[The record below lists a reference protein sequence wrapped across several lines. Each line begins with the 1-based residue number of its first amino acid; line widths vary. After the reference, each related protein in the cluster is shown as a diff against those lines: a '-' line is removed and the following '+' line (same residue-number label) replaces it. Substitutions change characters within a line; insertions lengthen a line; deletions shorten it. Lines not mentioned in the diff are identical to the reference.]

1 MFNRIMPVIT
11 VEFDDLNRLLVEPI
25 TADDFRKTIPLI
37 GADPDYVDETGAAVE
52 FFPDRPDLCSTEGVA
67 RALRPLLGQK
77 LGLVNYS
84 VAKSKTH
91 MVVDSSVL
99 EVRPVMMSCIVRNV
113 NLDDAAIRSLI
124 ELQEK
129 LHLTVGRKRR
139 KASIGVHDLSGL
151 TPPFTYSTC
160 SKHEPAFVPLH
171 FDMEMTPEEILSEHP
186 KGIDY
191 AYLLEDFNHYPI
203 LTDSEGNV
211 ASLPPII
218 NGALTTVTADT
229 SDILLDVTGLDEKAV
244 ETCLNIVATA
254 LAERGG
260 DIEAVEL
267 RYPSHRTK
275 YPNLTPRVHKITHNY
290 LTTILGWD
298 PGEELLSKSF
308 MRCGM
313 DSSKNKDIWSVS
325 VPAYRSDLIHPID
338 LVEESAIGL
347 GYETLP
353 KKLPKSASFGNEL
366 ESRVT
371 ERKCR
376 ETMLGLGFQEVV
388 TLTLSSNKT
397 QFEITG
403 RKGSS
408 ITTLSNPVNEEYN
421 ILRPSILPCLLNLLK
436 SNKHRELP
444 QKVFEVGWVVKNN
457 RNRLSLS
464 WVEIDSKAPFSKLRD
479 ITEIICTTL
488 KSNEKVIEKSDS
500 IFIDGRC
507 AGFDTDNLSLVF
519 GELHPHTLSG
529 FELGYPA
536 IGGELLW

>member
-1 MFNRIMPVIT
+1 MPVIT
-11 VEFDDLNRLLVEPI
+11 IEFEDLNRLLAESI
-25 TADDFRKTIPLI
+25 TVDDFRKNIPLI
-37 GADPDYVDETGAAVE
+37 GADPDYIDETGAAVE

-77 LGLVNYS
+77 PGLIDYPVS
-84 VAKSKTH
+84 KSKTH

-99 EVRPVMMSCIVRNV
+99 DIRPVMMSCIVHNV
-113 NLDDAAIRSLI
+113 NLDNAAIRSLI

-171 FDMEMTPEEILSEHP
+171 FDMEMTPEEILTEHP
-186 KGIDY
+186 KGVDY
-191 AYLLEDFNHYPI
+191 AHLLEDFNNYPI

-229 SDILLDVTGLDEKAV
+229 KDILLDVTGLDEKAV

-254 LAERGG
+254 LVERGG
-260 DIEAVEL
+260 DIEAIEL

-275 YPNLTPRVHKITHNY
+275 CPNLTPRIHKINNQY
-290 LTTILGWD
+290 LTETLGWD
-298 PGEELLSKSF
+298 PGEDLLSKSF

-313 DSSKNKDIWSVS
+313 DSSKNGEVWSVS

-353 KKLPKSASFGNEL
+353 KKLPKSASFGSEL
-366 ESRVT
+366 ESRII

-388 TLTLSSNKT
+388 TLTLSSKKA

-403 RKGSS
+403 RKESS

-421 ILRPSILPCLLNLLK
+421 ILRPSLLPCLLTLLK

-444 QKVFEVGWVVKNN
+444 QKVFEAGWVVRNN

-464 WVEIDSKAPFSKLRD
+464 WIEIDSKAPFSKLRD
-479 ITEIICTTL
+479 ISDIICTKL
-488 KSNEKVIEKSDS
+488 KFTESIIEKSDP

-507 AGFDTDNLSLVF
+507 AGFDTGELSLVF
-519 GELHPHTLSG
+519 GELHPRTLSG

-536 IGGELLW
+536 IGGEILW

>member
-1 MFNRIMPVIT
+1 MPVIT
-11 VEFDDLNRLLVEPI
+11 IEFDDLNRLLAESI
-25 TADDFRKTIPLI
+25 TPDDFRKNIPLI
-37 GADPDYVDETGAAVE
+37 GADPDYIDETGAAVE

-77 LGLVNYS
+77 PGLTQYP
-84 VAKSKTH
+84 VAKSKTY
-91 MVVDSSVL
+91 MTVDPSVL
-99 EVRPVMMSCIVRNV
+99 DIRPVMMSCIVHNV

-139 KASIGVHDLSGL
+139 KASIGVHDLSDL
-151 TPPFTYSTC
+151 TPPFTYTSC

-171 FDMEMTPEEILSEHP
+171 FDMEMTPEEILTEHP

-191 AYLLEDFNHYPI
+191 AHLLTDFNHYPI
-203 LTDSEGNV
+203 LTDAEGNV

-229 SDILLDVTGLDEKAV
+229 KDILLDVTGLDERAV

-254 LAERGG
+254 LVERGG
-260 DIEAVEL
+260 EIEAIEL
-267 RYPSHRTK
+267 RYPSHRK
-275 YPNLTPRVHKITHNY
+275 SYPNLKPHIHKIDHQY
-290 LTTILGWD
+290 LTAILGWD
-298 PGEELLSKSF
+298 PGDELLSKSF

-313 DSSKNKDIWSVS
+313 DSSKDKNIWAVS

-353 KKLPKSASFGNEL
+353 KILPTTASFGSEL
-366 ESRVT
+366 DSRVI

-388 TLTLSSNKT
+388 TLTLSSEKS
-397 QFEITG
+397 QYEITG
-403 RKGSS
+403 RKKSS
-408 ITTLSNPVNEEYN
+408 VTTLSNPVNEEYN
-421 ILRPSILPCLLNLLK
+421 ILRPSLLPCLLNLLK

-444 QKVFEVGWVVKNN
+444 QMVFEVGWVVRNN
-457 RNRLSLS
+457 RNHLSLS
-464 WVEIDSKAPFSKLRD
+464 WIEIDSKAPFSKLRD
-479 ITEIICTTL
+479 ISDVICSKLKFTETI
-488 KSNEKVIEKSDS
+488 IEKSDP
-500 IFIDGRC
+500 IFVDGRC
-507 AGFDTDNLSLVF
+507 AGFDADNLSLVF
-519 GELHPHTLSG
+519 GELHPRTLSG

-536 IGGELLW
+536 IGGEILW

>member
-1 MFNRIMPVIT
+1 MPVIT
-11 VEFDDLNRLLVEPI
+11 IEFDDLNRLLAESI
-25 TADDFRKTIPLI
+25 TPDDFRKNIPLI
-37 GADPDYVDETGAAVE
+37 GADPDYIDETGAAVE

-77 LGLVNYS
+77 PGLTNYQVS
-84 VAKSKTH
+84 KSKTH
-91 MVVDSSVL
+91 MTVDSSVL
-99 EVRPVMMSCIVRNV
+99 DIRPVMMSCIVHNV

-139 KASIGVHDLSGL
+139 KASIGVHDISDL
-151 TPPFTYSTC
+151 TPPFTYSSC

-171 FDMEMTPEEILSEHP
+171 FDMEMTPEEILTEHP
-186 KGIDY
+186 KGVDY
-191 AYLLEDFNHYPI
+191 AHLLKDFDNYPI
-203 LTDSEGNV
+203 LTDAEGNV

-229 SDILLDVTGLDEKAV
+229 KDILLDVTGLDEKAV

-254 LAERGG
+254 LVERGG
-260 DIEAVEL
+260 ELEAIEL
-267 RYPSHRTK
+267 RYPSHRMT
-275 YPNLTPRVHKITHNY
+275 YPNLKPRIHKIDHQY
-290 LTTILGWD
+290 LTSILGWD
-298 PGEELLSKSF
+298 PGDDLLAKSF

-313 DSSKNKDIWSVS
+313 DSSKNADVWSVS

-353 KKLPKSASFGNEL
+353 KVLPKSASFGSEL
-366 ESRVT
+366 DSRAI

-388 TLTLSSNKT
+388 TLTLSSKKAQYNL
-397 QFEITG
+397 TG
-403 RKGSS
+403 RKESS
-408 ITTLSNPVNEEYN
+408 VTTLSNPVNEEYN
-421 ILRPSILPCLLNLLK
+421 ILRPSLLPCLLTLLK

-444 QKVFEVGWVVKNN
+444 QRVFEVGWVVRNN
-457 RNRLSLS
+457 RNKLSLS
-464 WVEIDSKAPFSKLRD
+464 WIEIDSKAPFSKLRD
-479 ITEIICTTL
+479 ISDVICSKLKFTEAIM
-488 KSNEKVIEKSDS
+488 EKSDS
-500 IFIDGRC
+500 IFVDGRC
-507 AGFDTDNLSLVF
+507 AGFDIDNLSLVF
-519 GELHPHTLSG
+519 GELHPRTLSG

-536 IGGELLW
+536 IGGEILW